1 MGEAKLKHFVCSNGG
16 EFAISLDAE
25 KIALGSSPSLREH
38 MLKSS
43 QQSDD
48 ERVLVIT
55 LPEGEP
61 SDLTTALN
69 LRFAPRSELA
79 K

>member
-1 MGEAKLKHFVCSNGG
+1 MGEAKLKHFVCSDGG
-16 EFAISLDAE
+16 EFAISPVAE
-25 KIALGSSPSLREH
+25 KVALGSSPSLREH

>member
-1 MGEAKLKHFVCSNGG
+1 VGEAKLKHFVCSNGG
-16 EFAISLDAE
+16 EFAISPDAE
-25 KIALGSSPSLREH
+25 KVALGSSPSLREH
-38 MLKSS
+38 MLMSA

-55 LPEGEP
+55 LPEGKP
-61 SDLTTALN
+61 SDLATGLI

>member
-16 EFAISLDAE
+16 EFAISLEAE
-25 KIALGSSPSLREH
+25 KVALGSSPSLREH
-38 MLKSS
+38 MLKSA

-55 LPEGEP
+55 LPEGKLP
-61 SDLTTALN
+61 DLTTALI
-69 LRFAPRSELA
+69 LRFAPRSELP

>member
-1 MGEAKLKHFVCSNGG
+1 MGEAKLKHFVRSDGG
-16 EFAISLDAE
+16 EFAISPVAE
-25 KIALGSSPSLREH
+25 KVALGSSPSLREH
-38 MLKSS
+38 MLKSA